1 MNELPVVVLYAGL
14 AIGVVFGAVG
24 LLSGFCS
31 LSGLRNWWIERD
43 TRMIRSFALAM
54 AVAIIATQALA
65 AFGVVDLGKSLYLQP
80 SFSPALILFGALL
93 FGYGMVLA
101 NGCASRAVVL
111 IGQGN
116 LRSLLVVIVIAITAQ
131 MTLKGLLAPAR
142 LAVLNGTA
150 QTPPAVSLSAL
161 LSDAGLGT
169 TWGQLLAVAVVC
181 APLLYVA
188 LATGRLRPAAGLLA
202 AGAAIGLLV
211 TAGWFATG
219 YLGDDDFS
227 PAPVAS
233 LTFVA
238 PAADALQ
245 YVMLSTGLQLN
256 FGIALVAGIIVGS
269 LVTALVTRRFR
280 LEGFV
285 SARHMLR
292 SLTGAA
298 LMGAG
303 GAMAYGCTVGQGL
316 TGVSTLALP
325 SFIAVVGYMGGVWVG
340 LRGPIR
346 VPALSGRSRRPP
358 PRKPRTDA
366 SGVDAL
372 SVRPRESGGPR
383 TAVASASP

>member
-1 MNELPVVVLYAGL
+1 MVVYAGL
-14 AIGVVFGAVG
+14 AIGFAFGVVG

-31 LSGLRNWWIERD
+31 LSGLRNWWVARD

-54 AVAIIATQALA
+54 AVAIVATQTLA
-65 AFGVVDLGKSLYLQP
+65 AFGLVDLGKSLYLQP

-111 IGQGN
+111 VGQGN
-116 LRSLLVVIVIAITAQ
+116 LRSLVVVIVIAITAQ

-142 LAVLNGTA
+142 LAFLNATT
-150 QTPPAVSLSAL
+150 QTPQAVSLTGF
-161 LSDAGLGT
+161 LSEAGLGT
-169 TWGQLLAVAVVC
+169 SWGQLLGVGGVC
-181 APLLYVA
+181 AKHFYLA
-188 LATGRLRPAAGLLA
+188 LVHARLRQSAGLLA
-202 AGAAIGLLV
+202 AGAIIGLLV
-211 TAGWFATG
+211 SAGWFATG
-219 YLGDDDFS
+219 YLGDDDFN

-238 PAADALQ
+238 PAADTLQ
-245 YVMLSTGLQLN
+245 YVMLATGLQLN
-256 FGIALVAGIIVGS
+256 FGIALVAGIVVGS
-269 LVTALVTRRFR
+269 FATALVTRRFR

-285 SARHMLR
+285 SAHHMLR

-325 SFIAVVGYMGGVWVG
+325 SFIAVAGYMGGAWAG

-346 VPALSGRSRRPP
+346 VPALSPP
-358 PRKPRTDA
+358 VTSPA
-366 SGVDAL
+366 
-372 SVRPRESGGPR
+372 
-383 TAVASASP
+383 TAEATN

>member
-14 AIGVVFGAVG
+14 AIGLVFGAVG

-31 LSGLRNWWIERD
+31 LSGLRGWWVERD

-54 AVAIIATQALA
+54 AVAIIATQTLA
-65 AFGVVDLGKSLYLQP
+65 AFGLVDIGKSLYLQP
-80 SFSPALILFGALL
+80 SFSPALILFGGLL
-93 FGYGMVLA
+93 FGYGMVLS

-142 LAVLNGTA
+142 LAFLNATA
-150 QTPPAVSLSAL
+150 QTPQAVSLSEL
-161 LSDAGLGT
+161 LTDAGLGT
-169 TWGQLLAVAVVC
+169 SWGQLLAVVAVC

-188 LATGRLRPAAGLLA
+188 LATGRLRPAAGVLA

-211 TAGWFATG
+211 AAGWFATG

-238 PAADALQ
+238 PAADTLQ

-256 FGIALVAGIIVGS
+256 FGVVLVAGIVAGS
-269 LVTALVTRRFR
+269 LITALVTRRFR

-346 VPALSGRSRRPP
+346 VPALSSP
-358 PRKPRTDA
+358 A
-366 SGVDAL
+366 
-372 SVRPRESGGPR
+372 
-383 TAVASASP
+383 ASAATADATN

>member
-1 MNELPVVVLYAGL
+1 MNELPVAVLYGGFLIGL
-14 AIGVVFGAVG
+14 AFGAIG
-24 LLSGFCS
+24 LLSRFCS
-31 LSGLRNWWIERD
+31 LTGLRGWWVERD

-65 AFGVVDLGKSLYLQP
+65 ALGVVDLGKSLYLQP
-80 SFSPALILFGALL
+80 SFSPALILFGGLL

-116 LRSLLVVIVIAITAQ
+116 LRSLMVVIVIAITAQ
-131 MTLKGLLAPAR
+131 MTLKGLFAPAR
-142 LAVLNGTA
+142 LAALNWSA
-150 QTPPAVSLSAL
+150 QTPPAVSLDGL
-161 LSDAGLGT
+161 LAGAGFGS
-169 TWGQLLAVAVVC
+169 TWAQALAVAMVC
-181 APLLYVA
+181 GPLLYVVF
-188 LATGRLRPAAGLLA
+188 ATGRVRHAAGVLT

-211 TAGWFATG
+211 AAGWFVTG

-238 PAADALQ
+238 PAADTLQ
-245 YVMLSTGLQLN
+245 YLMLSTGLQLS
-256 FGIALVAGIIVGS
+256 FGIVVVSGIVLGS

-280 LEGFV
+280 LEGYT
-285 SARHMLR
+285 SPRHMLR
-292 SLTGAA
+292 SLSGAA

-316 TGVSTLALP
+316 TGLSTLALP
-325 SFIAVVGYMGGVWVG
+325 SFIAVVGYLGGAWAG

-346 VPALSGRSRRPP
+346 VPALSPS
-358 PRKPRTDA
+358 
-366 SGVDAL
+366 
-372 SVRPRESGGPR
+372 
-383 TAVASASP
+383 AVPAEATN